1 MRTITVLLITT
12 LVTACASQALQQREA
27 DAALFVGQP
36 EDELVRQNGV
46 PTRVVEAGGKRFL
59 AYEEFRN
66 HYVRPVPAFT
76 RRWSRFGYGLELFPE
91 QMLVLTCETTFEVAD
106 GRVAAVRLHGDGCG

>member
-1 MRTITVLLITT
+1 MRVFLMMALTILIA
-12 LVTACASQALQQREA
+12 ACAADMLQQREA
-27 DAALFVGQP
+27 EAAAFIGHS
-36 EDELVRQNGV
+36 EDDLVRQHGV
-46 PTRVVEAGGKRFL
+46 PTRVVDAGRRRFL
-59 AYEEFRN
+59 AYEEVRN